1 MTLDLGQTPDGRVGS
16 LPAALP
22 LDRPSRVEVQ
32 VRTQEM
38 HLRAESGDAAHAVYK
53 GRLDGRYVDW
63 HLLTSS
69 QISLQLI
76 QCSPA
81 ILPDTVLRRTAICCL
96 CFCRQATDLQAWAS
110 TAPSGVLLPADVAR
124 TDRVRGAALVLF
136 RWGNLPHP

>member
-1 MTLDLGQTPDGRVGS
+1 MTLDLGQTPGGRAGP

-38 HLRAESGDAAHAVYK
+38 HLRAEFGDAAHAAYK

-63 HLLTSS
+63 HFLTSS

-76 QCSPA
+76 KCLPA
-81 ILPDTVLRRTAICCL
+81 ILVTVLRRTAICCL

-136 RWGNLPHP
+136 RWDNLYHL